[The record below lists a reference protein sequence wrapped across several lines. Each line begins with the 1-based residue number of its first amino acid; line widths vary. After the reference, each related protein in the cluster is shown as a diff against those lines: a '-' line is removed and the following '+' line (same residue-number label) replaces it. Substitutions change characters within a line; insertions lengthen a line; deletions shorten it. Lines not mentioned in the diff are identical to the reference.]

1 MSYATS
7 SDKSQMMTQSAAP
20 ASAGAVPDLVRIG
33 QIPTN
38 TAIEIETDILDPVVH
53 TDKFCRFQLQNK
65 GILHS
70 NSKIVLRLSP
80 SATVG
85 FLPVGVGIY
94 SLIQRCALRVG
105 TKTICEIDDY
115 NHYMGYKSMFL
126 SNEHQKQRE
135 TYTTGRR
142 LAHKPLYK
150 DGIDHL
156 ADFAGSERTIQD
168 TAYHIGLDLGLSEAA
183 TRGAGLAANEALND
197 HDFCKTNSTFGP
209 EFTVS
214 LQELF
219 PFLSQNQLPLFM
231 MTEPVTIELFFSEAA
246 SERCCLPL
254 SGSAATPS
262 FPIDQTATEL
272 IADYQFFPQEMME
285 QYAQQN
291 ANLSFTFADYRLAKR
306 TIDINASN
314 ASGATAI
321 ASPQAIVNV
330 GGAGRL
336 VTKVFTTLS
345 DDNVGRDSI
354 LGTYHSMSMNR
365 DQGAATALTKRY
377 NGLLTANI
385 KYNDHFLYP
394 VDVDNSAQQFHYL
407 TQAEGMVPF
416 ISREEYGFE
425 GRSLTPGTFEGYGQS
440 NQSHGLAGRFFYQAY
455 KLNRNERINSRGIEL
470 YNTFDALHNSKG
482 AVANTATLRS
492 YLELIRVVQLNKGVT
507 EVFFA

>member
-7 SDKSQMMTQSAAP
+7 SDQSQMMTQQPSP
-20 ASAGAVPDLVRIG
+20 ANMGAVPDLVKIG

-38 TAIEIETDILDPVVH
+38 TAIDIETDILDPVVH
-53 TDKFCRFQLQNK
+53 TDKFCRFQFQNK

-70 NSKIVLRLSP
+70 NSKIVLRLDE

-105 TKTICEIDDY
+105 TKTICEIDDF

-126 SNEHQKQRE
+126 ANEHQKQRE

-142 LAHKPLYK
+142 LAHKPYYFEDDSANDWGGATK
-150 DGIDHL
+150 DL
-156 ADFAGSERTIQD
+156 QQKAER
-168 TAYHIGLDLGLSEAA
+168 IGLDLGLQVA
-183 TRGAGLAANEALND
+183 TTRTQGLALND
-197 HDFCKTNSTFGP
+197 HDFCKTNADFGP
-209 EFTVS
+209 EFTLS
-214 LQELF
+214 LQDLF

-231 MTEPVTIELFFSEAA
+231 MTEPVTIELFFSTSNAD
-246 SERCCLPL
+246 RCCVPS
-254 SGSAATPS
+254 SGSGATPDFS
-262 FPIDQTATEL
+262 IDQSATEL

-306 TIDINASN
+306 TIDIPADNDTP
-314 ASGATAI
+314 ATAV
-321 ASPQAIVNV
+321 STGQLIVNV

-345 DDNVGRDSI
+345 DDNVKKNSI
-354 LGTYHSMSMNR
+354 LGNYHSMSLGR
-365 DQGAATALTKRY
+365 DLANGTQASRYYGVLTS
-377 NGLLTANI
+377 NV

-416 ISREEYGFE
+416 IAREEYNFE
-425 GRSLTPGTFEGYGQS
+425 GQGITGGTFEGYEQKEEH
-440 NQSHGLAGRFFYQAY
+440 HGLAGRFFYQAY
-455 KLNRNERINSRGIEL
+455 KLNRNERVNSRGIEL
-470 YNTFDALHNSKG
+470 YNTFDPLPNSKTDNS
-482 AVANTATLRS
+482 ANTATLRT
-492 YLELIRVVQLNKGVT
+492 YLEIIRVVQLVDGKM

>member
-1 MSYATS
+1 MSYSTS
-7 SDKSQMMTQSAAP
+7 PDQSQMMTQQPSSSSP
-20 ASAGAVPDLVRIG
+20 GAVPDLVRIG

-38 TAIEIETDILDPVVH
+38 TAIDIETDVLDPVVH

-70 NSKIVLRLSP
+70 NSKIVLRLAETAS
-80 SATVG
+80 VG

-105 TKTICEIDDY
+105 TKTLCEIDDF

-142 LAHKPLYK
+142 LAHKPYYGP
-150 DGIDHL
+150 DVDVGGDN
-156 ADFAGSERTIQD
+156 FTGSSVTLEN
-168 TAYHIGLDLGLSEAA
+168 TAEFLGLDLGLQVERTAA
-183 TRGAGLAANEALND
+183 EKIELND
-197 HDFCKTNSTFGP
+197 HDFCKTNASFGP
-209 EFTVS
+209 EMTLS

-231 MTEPVTIELFFSEAA
+231 MTEPVTIELFFSDAA
-246 SERCCLPL
+246 KDRLCLPF
-254 SGSAATPS
+254 SASATSPS
-262 FPIDQTATEL
+262 FAIDQSATEL
-272 IADYQFFPQEMME
+272 IADYQYFPQEMME

-306 TIDINASN
+306 SIDIPVSNITNAS
-314 ASGATAI
+314 AVSSG
-321 ASPQAIVNV
+321 QQIVNV

-345 DDNVGRDSI
+345 DDNIGRDSI
-354 LGTYHSMSMNR
+354 LGNYHSMSMNR
-365 DQGAATALTKRY
+365 QYGGAEAARYQGRLIS
-377 NGLLTANI
+377 NI

-416 ISREEYGFE
+416 ITREEYNFE
-425 GRSLTPGTFEGYGQS
+425 GAGMTAGTFEGYTPHHHQ
-440 NQSHGLAGRFFYQAY
+440 NGLAGKYFYQAY
-455 KLNRNERINSRGIEL
+455 KLNRNERINSRGLEV
-470 YNTFDALHNSKG
+470 YNTYDPLKNSKKDDT
-482 AVANTATLRS
+482 ANTATLRT
-492 YLELIRVVQLNKGVT
+492 YLEIIRVVQLQNGIT
-507 EVFFA
+507 DVFFA

>member
-7 SDKSQMMTQSAAP
+7 SDQSQMMTQQPSSANM
-20 ASAGAVPDLVRIG
+20 GAVPDLVKIG

-38 TAIEIETDILDPVVH
+38 TAIDIETDILDPVVH
-53 TDKFCRFQLQNK
+53 TDKFCRFQFQNK

-70 NSKIVLRLSP
+70 NSKIVLRLKEN
-80 SATVG
+80 AAVG

-105 TKTICEIDDY
+105 TKTICEIDDF

-126 SNEHQKQRE
+126 ANEHQKQRE

-142 LAHKPLYK
+142 LAHKPYYK
-150 DGIDHL
+150 ESDVGENDWKGTTKL
-156 ADFAGSERTIQD
+156 LEKEAK
-168 TAYHIGLDLGLSEAA
+168 HIGLDLGLQVA
-183 TRGAGLAANEALND
+183 TTRTDTLALND
-197 HDFCKTNSTFGP
+197 HDFCKTNTDYGP
-209 EFTVS
+209 EFTLS

-219 PFLSQNQLPLFM
+219 PFLTQNQLPLFM
-231 MTEPVTIELFFSEAA
+231 MSEPVTIELFFSGVD
-246 SERCCLPL
+246 SDRMCLPS
-254 SGSAATPS
+254 SGSATSPS
-262 FPIDQTATEL
+262 FAIDQTATEL

-306 TIDINASN
+306 TVDIVADN
-314 ASGATAI
+314 GAPETAV
-321 ASPQAIVNV
+321 STGQLIVNV

-345 DDNVGRDSI
+345 DDNVKKDSI
-354 LGTYHSMSMNR
+354 LGNYHSMSCGR
-365 DQGAATALTKRY
+365 DVSNGTESARY
-377 NGLLTANI
+377 NGVLTSNV

-416 ISREEYGFE
+416 IAREEYNFE
-425 GRSLTPGTFEGYGQS
+425 GQGLTQGTFEGYEQRA
-440 NQSHGLAGRFFYQAY
+440 QHHGLAGRFFYQAY
-455 KLNRNERINSRGIEL
+455 KLNRNERVNSRGIEL
-470 YNTFDALHNSKG
+470 YNTFDPLPNSKSAG
-482 AVANTATLRS
+482 ANTATLRT
-492 YLELIRVVQLNKGVT
+492 YLEIIRVVQLNNGKT